1 MNKPFS
7 ILFFILTFVVS
18 QSFAQK
24 NNINSYKYILVPSQ
38 FEFQKSEDAYQVNSL
53 TKFLFNRA
61 GFTVYMTNETIPD
74 ELAKNSC
81 MALKAIVVNNSGML
95 NTKMYI
101 KLVDC
106 YNNSVYVTEE
116 ASSKEKD
123 YKKAYHE
130 AIRKAFVEIEE
141 LNYMYTEP
149 VAETKQDVKVA
160 EIEKPERIVK
170 EVVDNIDDIQVKT
183 TVVKE
188 KLDEVKAEDKLI
200 EKKKTVLKPFQE
212 EIKEIEIK
220 PTFLP
225 LEGKYEVEKWGVCT
239 ILKNEDYFSIIG
251 GDENF
256 EFAVIYPTSK
266 PNFFI
271 IKYVAYKQPKLLE
284 MDSAGD
290 LKVDSDNELK
300 IYKRIE

>member
-7 ILFFILTFVVS
+7 ILFFILAFVVS

-38 FEFQKSEDAYQVNSL
+38 FEFQNSEDAYQVNSL

-61 GFTVYMTNETIPD
+61 GFTVFLSNEPYPAD
-74 ELAKNSC
+74 LANNSC
-81 MALKAIVVNNSGML
+81 KALKAIVVNNSGML
-95 NTKMYI
+95 STKMQI

-106 YNNSVYVTEE
+106 YNNSVYVTDD
-116 ASSKEKD
+116 AISKEKD
-123 YKKAYHE
+123 FKRAYHD

-141 LNYMYTEP
+141 LNYKYTEP
-149 VAETKQDVKVA
+149 VAELQQEVKVA
-160 EIEKPERIVK
+160 EIEHPERIVK

-183 TVVKE
+183 IIVKE
-188 KLDEVKAEDKLI
+188 KLDEVIVEDKLI
-200 EKKKTVLKPFQE
+200 EKKKLVLKPIQE
-212 EIKEIEIK
+212 EIKVIEIK

-225 LEGKYEVEKWGVCT
+225 LEGKYEVEKWGICT
-239 ILKNEDYFSIIG
+239 ISKNEDYFSIVG

-271 IKYVAYKQPKLLE
+271 IKYVAYKQPKLVEL
-284 MDSAGD
+284 DTKGN
-290 LKVDSDNELK
+290 LKIDDEGTIK
-300 IYKRIE
+300 IYKRVN

>member
-7 ILFFILTFVVS
+7 ILFFILAFVVS

-38 FEFQKSEDAYQVNSL
+38 FEFQNSEDAYQVNSL

-61 GFTVYMTNETIPD
+61 GFTVFLSNEPYPAD
-74 ELAKNSC
+74 LANNSC
-81 MALKAIVVNNSGML
+81 KALKAIVVNNSGML
-95 NTKMYI
+95 STKMQI

-106 YNNSVYVTEE
+106 YNNSVYVTDD
-116 ASSKEKD
+116 AISKEKD
-123 YKKAYHE
+123 FKRAYHD

-141 LNYMYTEP
+141 LNYKYTEP
-149 VAETKQDVKVA
+149 VVELQQEVKVA
-160 EIEKPERIVK
+160 EIEHPERIVK

-183 TVVKE
+183 IIVKE
-188 KLDEVKAEDKLI
+188 KLDEVIVEDKLI
-200 EKKKTVLKPFQE
+200 EKKKLVLKPIQE
-212 EIKEIEIK
+212 EIKVIEIK

-225 LEGKYEVEKWGVCT
+225 LEGKYEVEKWGICT
-239 ILKNEDYFSIIG
+239 ISKNEDYFSIVG

-271 IKYVAYKQPKLLE
+271 IKYVAYKQPKLVEL
-284 MDSAGD
+284 DTKGN
-290 LKVDSDNELK
+290 LKIDDEGTIK
-300 IYKRIE
+300 IYKRVN

>member
-7 ILFFILTFVVS
+7 ILFFILAFVVS

-61 GFTVYMTNETIPD
+61 GFTVFLSNEAYPAD
-74 ELAKNSC
+74 LANNSC
-81 MALKAIVVNNSGML
+81 KALKAIVVDNSGML
-95 NTKMYI
+95 STKMQI

-106 YNNSVYVTEE
+106 YNNSVYVTDD
-116 ASSKEKD
+116 AISKEKD
-123 YKKAYHE
+123 FKRAYHD

-141 LNYMYTEP
+141 LNYKYTEP
-149 VAETKQDVKVA
+149 VAELQQEVKVA
-160 EIEKPERIVK
+160 EIEHPERIVK

-183 TVVKE
+183 IVVKE
-188 KLDEVKAEDKLI
+188 KQDEVKVEDKLI
-200 EKKKTVLKPFQE
+200 EKKKSVLKPIQE

-220 PTFLP
+220 PAFLP
-225 LEGKYEVEKWGVCT
+225 LEGKYEVEKWGICT
-239 ILKNEDYFSIIG
+239 ISKNEDYFSIVG

-271 IKYVAYKQPKLLE
+271 IKYVAYKQPKLVEL
-284 MDSAGD
+284 DTKGN
-290 LKVDSDNELK
+290 LKIDDEGTIK
-300 IYKRIE
+300 IYKRVD

>member
-53 TKFLFNRA
+53 TKFLFNRE
-61 GFTVYMTNETIPD
+61 GFTVYMTNETIPA
-74 ELAKNSC
+74 ELANNSC

-95 NTKMYI
+95 TTKMQL

-106 YNNSVYVTEE
+106 YNNSVYVTDEVT
-116 ASSKEKD
+116 SKEKD

-130 AIRKAFVEIEE
+130 AIRKAFEEIEE
-141 LNYMYTEP
+141 LNYKYAPITE
-149 VAETKQDVKVA
+149 AKQEMKVA
-160 EIEKPERIVK
+160 EIEHPERIVK

-183 TVVKE
+183 IVEKE
-188 KLDEVKAEDKLI
+188 KIEEVKVEVKVI
-200 EKKKTVLKPFQE
+200 EKKKSITKPIQE

-220 PTFLP
+220 PIVFSLV
-225 LEGKYEVEKWGVCT
+225 GKYEVEKWGVCT
-239 ILKNEDYFSIIG
+239 ISKNEDDFSIVG

-271 IKYVAYKQPKLLE
+271 IKYVAYKQPKLVEL
-284 MDSAGD
+284 DTKGN
-290 LKVDSDNELK
+290 LKIDTEGTIK
-300 IYKRIE
+300 IYKRVN

>member
-7 ILFFILTFVVS
+7 ILFFILAFVVS

-38 FEFQKSEDAYQVNSL
+38 FEFQNSEDAYQVNSL

-61 GFTVYMTNETIPD
+61 GFTVFLSNEPYPAD
-74 ELAKNSC
+74 LANNSC
-81 MALKAIVVNNSGML
+81 KALKAIVVNNSGML
-95 NTKMYI
+95 STKMQI

-106 YNNSVYVTEE
+106 YNNSVYVTDD
-116 ASSKEKD
+116 AISKEKD
-123 YKKAYHE
+123 FKRAYHD

-141 LNYMYTEP
+141 LNYKYTEP
-149 VAETKQDVKVA
+149 VVELQQEVKVA
-160 EIEKPERIVK
+160 EIEHPERIVK

-183 TVVKE
+183 IIVKE
-188 KLDEVKAEDKLI
+188 KLDEVIVEDKLI
-200 EKKKTVLKPFQE
+200 EKKKLVLKPIQE
-212 EIKEIEIK
+212 EIKVIEIK
-220 PTFLP
+220 PTFLH
-225 LEGKYEVEKWGVCT
+225 LEGKYEVEKWGICT
-239 ILKNEDYFSIIG
+239 ISKNEDYFSIVG

-271 IKYVAYKQPKLLE
+271 IKYVAYKQPKLVEL
-284 MDSAGD
+284 DRKGN
-290 LKVDSDNELK
+290 LKIDDEGTIK
-300 IYKRIE
+300 IYKRVN